1 MLFPEGW
8 MSPDRGDTLGL
19 GNLPPQQQ
27 QKNQSDLGVAEILL
41 TDKVS
46 KIITTSSK
54 KEPIIT
60 TTAGKQQSILPDKM
74 SNKEQLANKPLNT
87 SNHSTCHKHMPPTT
101 KRSYFFKEMKCFVCL
116 FVLLFKKRT
125 LDESRSYQRHQNNT
139 LQVHT
144 RICGASSSQATYW
157 TRMTFNL
164 ALSILNAS

>member
-1 MLFPEGW
+1 

-116 FVLLFKKRT
+116 FYFLKKEHLTKVEAIKGIRITHCKYIQEFVVLL
-125 LDESRSYQRHQNNT
+125 
-139 LQVHT
+139 
-144 RICGASSSQATYW
+144 QARPPTEQE
-157 TRMTFNL
+157 
-164 ALSILNAS
+164 